1 MPLSTLRTATAAVGI
16 SAAAVS
22 YDDPR
27 QAAHA
32 STATNGD
39 TAR

>member
-22 YDDPR
+22 YDAPR
-27 QAAHA
+27 QAADA
-32 STATNGD
+32 STTTNGG
-39 TAR
+39 TTR